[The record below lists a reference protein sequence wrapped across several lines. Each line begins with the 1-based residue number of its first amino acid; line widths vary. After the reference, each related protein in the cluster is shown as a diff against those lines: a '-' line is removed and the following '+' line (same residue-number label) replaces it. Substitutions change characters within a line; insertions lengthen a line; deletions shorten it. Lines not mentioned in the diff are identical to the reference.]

1 MNQDLPLIA
10 VVGASGS
17 QGGAVVHALMDRGR
31 FRVRA
36 LTRNPDGYSGPADE
50 VVAADLTCPETLPA
64 AFEGAHGVFLVTNF
78 WEPGTDEMGNARN
91 AVAAAT
97 GAGVR
102 HVVWSTLPDVDA
114 ISGGAYDVPHFTN
127 KAKIDHVIRDAGFE
141 QYTFVEAPFYF
152 ENLSQTMGPQTLPD
166 GTRGWAM
173 PLPRDARV
181 AHMGTVADLGGVVA
195 GALENPDLVG
205 DGAYLSSAAG
215 LMSFGDV
222 VDTLNSQGHD
232 LNYLEVPAEVF
243 ATFFPGA
250 DEIAQMMGYWK
261 DYTYLGPGGE
271 DAIALARRVSTTQ
284 TTDFATW
291 AATHMPVDDPPPTS

>member
-1 MNQDLPLIA
+1 MADDRPLIA

-17 QGGAVVHALMDRGR
+17 QGGGVVRALRDRGR

-36 LTRNPDGYSGPADE
+36 LTRDPGGYGGPADE
-50 VVAADLTCPETLPA
+50 VVAADLTRPETLSA

-78 WEPGTDEMGNARN
+78 WEPGTDEIGNARN

-97 GAGVR
+97 SAGVR
-102 HVVWSTLPDVDA
+102 HFVWSTLPDVEA
-114 ISGGAYDVPHFTN
+114 ISEGVYDVPHFTH
-127 KAKIDHVIRDAGFE
+127 KAKVDQIVRDAGFE
-141 QYTFVEAPFYF
+141 AFTFVEAPFYF
-152 ENLSQTMGPQTLPD
+152 ENLTQMMSAQTLPD

-195 GALENPDLVG
+195 GAFENPGLVG
-205 DGAYLSSAAG
+205 NGAYLSSAAG

-222 VDTLNSQGHD
+222 VDTLNDQGHD
-232 LNYLEVPAEVF
+232 LNYQEVPAEVY

-250 DEIAQMMGYWK
+250 EELAQMMGYWQA
-261 DYTYLGPGGE
+261 YTYLGPGGE
-271 DAIALARRVSTTQ
+271 DAIALARQVSTTPS
-284 TTDFATW
+284 TDFPTW
-291 AATHMPVDDPPPTS
+291 AATHMPAGNSPAPS

>member
-1 MNQDLPLIA
+1 MADGRPLIA

-17 QGGAVVHALMDRGR
+17 QGGGVARALRDRGR

-36 LTRNPDGYSGPADE
+36 LTRDPGGYDGPADE
-50 VVAADLTCPETLPA
+50 VVAADLTRPETLSA

-97 GAGVR
+97 SAGVR
-102 HVVWSTLPDVDA
+102 HFVWSTLPDVEA
-114 ISGGAYDVPHFTN
+114 ISEGVYDVPHFTH
-127 KAKIDHVIRDAGFE
+127 KAKVDQIVRDAGFE
-141 QYTFVEAPFYF
+141 AFTFVEAPFYF
-152 ENLSQTMGPQTLPD
+152 ENLTQMMSAQTLPD

-195 GALENPDLVG
+195 GAFENHELVG
-205 DGAYLSSAAG
+205 DGAHLSSAAG

-232 LNYLEVPAEVF
+232 LNYQEVPAEVY

-250 DEIAQMMGYWK
+250 EELAQMMGYWQAH
-261 DYTYLGPGGE
+261 TYLGPGGE
-271 DAIALARRVSTTQ
+271 DAIALARQVSTTPS
-284 TTDFATW
+284 TDFPTW
-291 AATHMPVDDPPPTS
+291 AAMHMPAGNSPAPS

>member
-1 MNQDLPLIA
+1 
-10 VVGASGS
+10 
-17 QGGAVVHALMDRGR
+17 
-31 FRVRA
+31 VRA
-36 LTRNPDGYSGPADE
+36 LTRNAAGYSGSADE
-50 VVAADLTCPETLPA
+50 VVAADLTRPDTLSA
-64 AFEGAHGVFLVTNF
+64 AFEGAYGVFLVTNF
-78 WEPGTDEMGNARN
+78 WEPGTDEIGNARN

-97 GAGVR
+97 SAGVR
-102 HVVWSTLPDVDA
+102 HFVWSTLPDVEA
-114 ISGGAYDVPHFTN
+114 ISGGAYDVPHFTH
-127 KAKIDHVIRDAGFE
+127 KAKVDRVIRDAGFE
-141 QYTFVEAPFYF
+141 VYTFVEAPFYF
-152 ENLSQTMGPQTLPD
+152 ENLTQTMGAQALPD

-195 GALENPDLVG
+195 GVFENPDLVG
-205 DGAYLSSAAG
+205 DGAYLSSAAE

-250 DEIAQMMGYWK
+250 EEIAQMMGYWK
-261 DYTYLGPGGE
+261 DYTYLGPGGA
-271 DAIALARRVSTTQ
+271 DAIALARRVSTTP

-291 AATHMPVDDPPPTS
+291 AATHLPANRDD